1 MKTSK
6 ITQVVH
12 TGTNDWKDKKL
23 EKYLLVFEN
32 GDNGTLTK
40 GFQGVEPAP
49 EVGETLDYDI
59 ETTNFGTE
67 IKLPRKAGSG
77 GGFGGAKKWSAE
89 QIAQQD
95 AVKLTS
101 SYIANGNDL
110 KFWKAFF
117 IEAKEFMIAQIKE
130 EAKTDIKAELPA
142 NSPTPEPIDN
152 GVKDDLPF

>member
-1 MKTSK
+1 MQKSK

-12 TGTNDWKDKKL
+12 TGTNDWKDK
-23 EKYLLVFEN
+23 
-32 GDNGTLTK
+32 GTLTK

-49 EVGETLDYDI
+49 EIGEELEYTI

-67 IKLPRKAGSG
+67 IKLPKKGG
-77 GGFGGAKKWSAE
+77 GGFKGGAKQWTTE

-117 IEAKEFMIAQIKE
+117 IEAKEFMIAQIDPKD
-130 EAKTDIKAELPA
+130 DIKVELPA
-142 NSPTPEPIDN
+142 NQPTPEAK